1 MTNKLKVN
9 NTSIKALLIAAPFA
23 FAASNASAGAW
34 VAEKG
39 SGYAKLGYASYDA
52 DKYKGNNPTFE
63 SFKSDNVSFYG
74 EYGLGNNLALYGS
87 QLFQSYDQSDS
98 KDGKSSASG
107 LSDTE
112 LGIKYQWQANPFVL
126 STSFLVKAPLF
137 YKAEDGLGN
146 HQVDYEA
153 RALIGKSLNEYG
165 YFGLEMGYRL
175 RAGAPSD
182 EYRYLVEYGF
192 DINKNLYFRTKLDGT
207 LSAKNSDTPDTINTN
222 LSNPLEFDVGKLEL
236 TTGWKF
242 DNKAMKGYGLEFT
255 FTREIYGENVLQG
268 NRFELALTKVF

>member
-9 NTSIKALLIAAPFA
+9 NTYLKTLLITAPFLL
-23 FAASNASAGAW
+23 AATNASAGAW

-39 SGYAKLGYASYDA
+39 AGYAKLGYAGYDA

-74 EYGLGNNLALYGS
+74 EYGLGNNFALYGS

-98 KDGKSSASG
+98 KTGQNSASG

-112 LGIKYQWQANPFVL
+112 LGIKYQWQANPFVF

-165 YFGLEMGYRL
+165 YFGLEAGYRL

-192 DINKNLYFRTKLDGT
+192 DFNKIWYFRTKLDGT
-207 LSAKNSDTPDTINTN
+207 LSAKNSDTPNTINSN

-236 TTGWKF
+236 TTGLKLG
-242 DNKAMKGYGLEFT
+242 NKAFKGYGIEFT
-255 FTREIYGENVLQG
+255 YTREIYGENVLEG
-268 NRFELALTKVF
+268 DRFELALTKVF